1 MRVSQFAM
9 PNISSAGSRINTE
22 RGDEE
27 DMMDMEFFKHDESE
41 IAAAMIGEVPSGNAK
56 Q

>member
-1 MRVSQFAM
+1 M

-27 DMMDMEFFKHDESE
+27 EMMDMEFFKHDESE
-41 IAAAMIGEVPSGNAK
+41 IAAAMIGEVPSGDPFSCLILEG
-56 Q
+56 